1 MKELDLACFQ
11 CPRKVGRPKG
21 ARDKKPRQKRRCD
34 NVKPDTNGINAA
46 AFITSASSKISD
58 LPAICTLASH
68 QTIDLGFA
76 FIGKL
81 PGTSFITVR
90 DGWEWIEDTALTR
103 ECPDPFHG
111 DWPYWFSAGRQ
122 RKMKVAL

>member
-34 NVKPDTNGINAA
+34 DFKTDIDGINAA
-46 AFITSASSKISD
+46 AIITSVSSKISD
-58 LPAICTLASH
+58 LPEICTSASH
-68 QTIDLGFA
+68 QTTELGFA
-76 FIGKL
+76 IIGKV
-81 PGTSFITVR
+81 PGASFITRR
-90 DGWEWIEDTALTR
+90 DGWEWIEDTALTL

-122 RKMKVAL
+122 SKMKVAL